1 MEMNKHHII
10 EIYEEKVCIHA
21 WHKNEYYQVHF
32 KESCCGII
40 EEKTL
45 PFDKKEWEEIKSLG
59 YYMA

>member
-10 EIYEEKVCIHA
+10 KIYEETARIHA
-21 WHKNEYYQVHF
+21 WNKKEYYQVHF
-32 KESCCGII
+32 EESCCGII